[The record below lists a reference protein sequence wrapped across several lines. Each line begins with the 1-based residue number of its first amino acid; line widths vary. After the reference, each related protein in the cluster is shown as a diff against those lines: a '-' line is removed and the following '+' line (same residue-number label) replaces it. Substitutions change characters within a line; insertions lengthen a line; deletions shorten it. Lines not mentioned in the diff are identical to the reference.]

1 MVTRRVRN
9 GFHVYYRDL
18 VDYSPN
24 LEDSPMTT
32 SPAPVHFTDD
42 VYISIV
48 TAPPDFPHSSSPSSP
63 MIRSVNLD
71 QLRRIEAILG
81 ESAE

>member
-1 MVTRRVRN
+1 MVTITRVRN
-9 GFHVYYRDL
+9 GFYVYYRDL
-18 VDYSPN
+18 VDYSSN

-32 SPAPVHFTDD
+32 SPTPADD
-42 VYISIV
+42 VYVSIV
-48 TAPPDFPHSSSPSSP
+48 TAPRDFPRSLSPSSP